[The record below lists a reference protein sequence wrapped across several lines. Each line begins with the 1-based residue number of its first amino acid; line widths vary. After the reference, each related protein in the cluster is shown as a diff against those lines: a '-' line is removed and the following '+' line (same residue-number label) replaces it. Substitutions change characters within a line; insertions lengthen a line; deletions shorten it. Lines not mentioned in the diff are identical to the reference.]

1 MSISALDTLWTELAL
16 EQFHRNYNSET
27 SIYLRQRTCLVWSVF
42 HHTTTYIDHYVVTRH
57 IIYFKGGT
65 KI

>member
-16 EQFHRNYNSET
+16 EQFHRDFNSET

-42 HHTTTYIDHYVVTRH
+42 HHTNHLY
-57 IIYFKGGT
+57 
-65 KI
+65 